1 MPEKH
6 YYEQINYTTSYFL
19 PYLHNF
25 ISDFQGKEVLEIGCA
40 EGGLL
45 KVLSEKGANVTG
57 IEISKPRVDLA
68 LEKNPNLNI
77 ILGDITAPILSEKL
91 NKKYDLI
98 VMREVIEHIY
108 KKEET
113 FRNISE
119 LLKGQGLLFISFP
132 PKWSPFAGHQQI
144 AKSFLKYIPYLH
156 LLPKNLLYSIA
167 KAFGDSKEYIDEIK
181 LHFSTGCTISTFET
195 LSKKYKLTPVIKEFF
210 LFRPVYLQRFGLPK
224 LKLPNIPLIREMIT
238 LGCESLL
245 KKTF

>member
-19 PYLHNF
+19 PYLYTYISNF
-25 ISDFQGKEVLEIGCA
+25 DGKEILEIGCA

-68 LEKNPNLNI
+68 LEKNPSLNI
-77 ILGDITAPILSEKL
+77 ILGDITATDLPHKL
-91 NKKYDLI
+91 NKKFDLI
-98 VMREVIEHIY
+98 VMREVIEHIH
-108 KKEET
+108 KKDET
-113 FRNISE
+113 FRNISI
-119 LLKGQGLLFISFP
+119 LLKKDGFLFISFP

-144 AKSFLKYIPYLH
+144 AKNFLRYIPYLH

-167 KAFGDSKEYIDEIK
+167 KVVGESREYVDEIK
-181 LHFSTGCTISTFET
+181 LHFSTGCTINTFEI
-195 LSKKYKLTPVIKEFF
+195 LSRKYQLTPIIKEFF